1 MAFKMKDT
9 TLYKRTPSKN
19 GSTFMHTAKFGS
31 NTTMGEM
38 EAVKKHNKRHQ
49 GGETHAP
56 GKYPTGKYKDSVI
69 NKGEWSAKKEGGE
82 GGPKKYKKAKPAT
95 KKHHA
100 MKKHEPAHKKHHA
113 MKKHKP
119 AHKKVG
125 DAGKADKFTEG
136 TIPSHVKKAFPN
148 LTQAEFDKDKQGYNK
163 KALAKLKAGDKP
175 MTKYGKGP
183 KKYKK

>member
-9 TLYKRTPSKN
+9 SLYKRVTGKN
-19 GSTFMHTAKFGS
+19 GSTFMHTAKFGA
-31 NTTMGEM
+31 NTSVGEM

-82 GGPKKYKKAKPAT
+82 GGPKKYKKKPVA

-100 MKKHEPAHKKHHA
+100 MKKHDPAHKKHHA
-113 MKKHKP
+113 MKKHEPGHGGGDDAKV
-119 AHKKVG
+119 AQLKKELQ
-125 DAGKADKFTEG
+125 KAMKEGNDRKITE
-136 TIPSHVKKAFPN
+136 IRKKLMAMYK
-148 LTQAEFDKDKQGYNK
+148 AETG
-163 KALAKLKAGDKP
+163 
-175 MTKYGKGP
+175 GP

>member
-9 TLYKRTPSKN
+9 GLYKRTASKN
-19 GSTFMHTAKFGS
+19 GSTFMHTAKFGQ
-31 NTTMGEM
+31 NTSVGEM

-56 GKYPTGKYKDSVI
+56 GGKTGKYKDSVI

-82 GGPKKYKKAKPAT
+82 GGPKKYKKKPVA

-113 MKKHKP
+113 MKKHEP
-119 AHKKVG
+119 AHKKR
-125 DAGKADKFTEG
+125 DKFTEG
-136 TIPSHVKKAFPN
+136 TIPAHVKKQFPN
-148 LTQAEFDKDKQGYNK
+148 LTVEEFNKDKQGYNK
-163 KALAKLKAGDKP
+163 KAIAKAKAGEKP

>member
-9 TLYKRTPSKN
+9 GLYKRTASKN
-19 GSTFMHTAKFGS
+19 GSTFMHTAKFGA
-31 NTTMGEM
+31 NTSVGEM

-49 GGETHAP
+49 AGETHAP

-82 GGPKKYKKAKPAT
+82 GGPKKYKKAKPVAKKYKKAEPAA

-113 MKKHKP
+113 MKKHEPGHGGNSTVAQLEK
-119 AHKKVG
+119 
-125 DAGKADKFTEG
+125 EL
-136 TIPSHVKKAFPN
+136 KKAM
-148 LTQAEFDKDKQGYNK
+148 AEGNDRKVNEIRK
-163 KALAKLKAGDKP
+163 KLMAMYKAQKG
-175 MTKYGKGP
+175 GP